1 MASYSAHDWA
11 VTWARAQ
18 ALSAM
23 RKLYRSRRN
32 TERPG
37 AATIWVVWCSQ
48 VLLPPNPWTI
58 VDGDIR
64 ESSRHLPT
72 ITISGSAQ
80 PSPLVVTSNRWAA
93 SGGG

>member
-23 RKLYRSRRN
+23 RKLYGSRRN

-37 AATIWVVWCSQ
+37 AAMIWVVLVQPGAPPSQ
-48 VLLPPNPWTI
+48 PM
-58 VDGDIR
+58 D
-64 ESSRHLPT
+64 
-72 ITISGSAQ
+72 
-80 PSPLVVTSNRWAA
+80 NR
-93 SGGG
+93 GRGH

>member
-18 ALSAM
+18 ALPAM
-23 RKLYRSRRN
+23 RKLYGSRRN

-48 VLLPPNPWTI
+48 VLLPPNPSTI

-80 PSPLVVTSNRWAA
+80 PSPPC
-93 SGGG
+93 GDQQ

>member
-23 RKLYRSRRN
+23 RKLYGSRRN

-37 AATIWVVWCSQ
+37 AATIWVVRCSQ
-48 VLLPPNPWTI
+48 VLVPPKTWTI

-80 PSPLVVTSNRWAA
+80 PSPPC
-93 SGGG
+93 GDQQ

>member
-23 RKLYRSRRN
+23 RKLYGSRRN

-48 VLLPPNPWTI
+48 VLVPTHGQSWT
-58 VDGDIR
+58 GTLGR
-64 ESSRHLPT
+64 ALATSR
-72 ITISGSAQ
+72 
-80 PSPLVVTSNRWAA
+80 PSPLAGLLNRRPLVVTSNRWAA

>member
-1 MASYSAHDWA
+1 MAPYLAARLASYLR
-11 VTWARAQ
+11 ARAQ

-23 RKLYRSRRN
+23 RKLYGSRRN

-58 VDGDIR
+58 VVGDIR
-64 ESSRHLPT
+64 GSSRHLPT

-80 PSPLVVTSNRWAA
+80 PSPPC
-93 SGGG
+93 GDQQ